1 MKVILLADVKAL
13 GKKGDV
19 VDVSD
24 GYARNMLF
32 PKKLGVEANAK
43 NRNDLK
49 LQNAHAEKVAQEQL
63 EAAKALAA
71 EIGEKTVHVSI
82 KVGEGGK
89 TFGSVSSKEIAE
101 AAKAQLSLELDKKKI
116 QLSNPIRNLGDHCA
130 GEASPQGDSRA
141 EGTRNRSIKTEY
153 RKLQRG
159 RSASGRVTPY
169 LSATKKF
176 GGEIHGRSAD

>member
-19 VDVSD
+19 VNVSD

-101 AAKAQLSLELDKKKI
+101 TAKAQLSLELDKKKI
-116 QLSNPIRNLGDHCA
+116 QLSNPIRNLGVTIVPVKLHPKVTA
-130 GEASPQGDSRA
+130 ELKVHVTEA
-141 EGTRNRSIKTEY
+141 
-153 RKLQRG
+153 
-159 RSASGRVTPY
+159 
-169 LSATKKF
+169 
-176 GGEIHGRSAD
+176 